1 MFFLFFCGIQPKMGP
16 NSIAR
21 DHPCSSIFVFFSEF
35 YFYID
40 FEWIFEA
47 FWSHFGA
54 ILALEKRCFQDV
66 FSAEFGSTCWHL
78 FPLHLLLFLNYS
90 NIFIIS
96 EMLLTIYKYVRTLN
110 VVFVHRSALSR
121 SYSL

>member
-1 MFFLFFCGIQPKMGP
+1 
-16 NSIAR
+16 
-21 DHPCSSIFVFFSEF
+21 
-35 YFYID
+35 
-40 FEWIFEA
+40 
-47 FWSHFGA
+47 
-54 ILALEKRCFQDV
+54 
-66 FSAEFGSTCWHL
+66 L

-121 SYSL
+121 LYSL